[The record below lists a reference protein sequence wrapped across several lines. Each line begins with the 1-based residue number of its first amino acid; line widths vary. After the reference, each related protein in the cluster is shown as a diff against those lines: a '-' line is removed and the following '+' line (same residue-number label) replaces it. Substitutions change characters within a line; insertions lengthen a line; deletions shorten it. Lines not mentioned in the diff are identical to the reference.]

1 MTNKEKFIAY
11 LRRTPKASHTIRVLA
26 GAYLLYT
33 AYQIFSEFNTGQNDF
48 LIITFAVIFTV
59 IGALL
64 LATSL
69 YALSNYYYAENKHY
83 GHDEEDEESDSES
96 EESSDFEDNTESEET
111 EK

>member
-48 LIITFAVIFTV
+48 LIIAFAVIFTV

-83 GHDEEDEESDSES
+83 GQDEESDSES
-96 EESSDFEDNTESEET
+96 EESSEFEDNTESEET